1 MLKVRENVP
10 APTPEPLSTAAVNAF
25 FMRVRQQMA
34 LPIACPQEIQQAD
47 VDPHRWAE
55 TAKRAGAIAVEF

>member
-25 FMRVRQQMA
+25 FLRVRQQMS
-34 LPIACPQEIQQAD
+34 LPTSRSGEIRQPD
-47 VDPHRWAE
+47 VDPSLWAE
-55 TAKRAGAIAVEF
+55 SSMRAGAIAVEF